1 MIEVE
6 MSKDLKDLSPK
17 ILGPFDKR
25 QLICVGIGLAYALP
39 LFFLLPI
46 DNFMTKIII
55 SIIAMAPPLACG
67 WCNLYGLPL
76 EKFVMHIMR
85 TKFKAPPVR
94 VAASDTIYEQI
105 LWSEI
110 RPQTIANAKN
120 KNKKSGGKQK

>member
-55 SIIAMAPPLACG
+55 SIISMSPPLACG

-76 EKFVMHIMR
+76 EKFVIHIMK
-85 TKFKAPPVR
+85 TKFKAPPIR
-94 VAASDTIYEQI
+94 VSASDTIYEQI
-105 LWSEI
+105 FWNEVMQQK
-110 RPQTIANAKN
+110 PQTKKN
-120 KNKKSGGKQK
+120 EKEEDEK